1 MDPSGECV
9 RTSVWGIKPHI
20 FLLFYDSIHLY
31 LGSKF
36 LVYLRFWRFSK
47 TPKKVKPQIYCPIY
61 LKPSY
66 KKVRFPLNSQ
76 FLAVSGPS
84 LGFESLKFASQ
95 KWLLFLE
102 TKGSLIKFSKN
113 MNFGEKVPEK
123 PNQNVVS
130 LTITAK
136 KI

>member
-1 MDPSGECV
+1 M
-9 RTSVWGIKPHI
+9 
-20 FLLFYDSIHLY
+20 
-31 LGSKF
+31 
-36 LVYLRFWRFSK
+36 
-47 TPKKVKPQIYCPIY
+47 
-61 LKPSY
+61 
-66 KKVRFPLNSQ
+66 RFPLNSP
-76 FLAVSGPS
+76 FLAVFGPS

-136 KI
+136 KNIIRNIKVIKQNCPHGRVFSPNTNSLFFLF